1 MLINLAF
8 IKATNGLFYFALD
21 YIAALEDTI
30 SSILVRTPEQA
41 AILGELSMS
50 CAVRIVTPLEAAFA
64 IRAASK
70 RGEMTFTPSSHPIPG
85 CARQMVV
92 VHDTFPFRGHKGR
105 VKAAMFLLALRTCR
119 AHAGYINHC
128 DARAFLLRGGVP
140 QARIH
145 STPNHM
151 TLPDKRMTDDTFKI
165 SDRVSIGLFGTDSP
179 KKNYPMLFTTL
190 AASPDVERLRLILY
204 GQPNAYAD
212 DLIARFPALQIS
224 VCNSREH
231 DLSSFV
237 NAVDLLASAATQ
249 EGFSRPIAA
258 ALAAGVPC
266 WIVDAPVFREFYGE
280 AAVLHDN
287 IERLAEA
294 LLSLTPGMSIERP
307 DYSLPSTLEEDFRE
321 SVAWLR
327 EQDLKSS

>member
-41 AILGELSMS
+41 TILGNLSMN
-50 CAVRIVTPLEAAFA
+50 CAVRIVTPLEAAFT
-64 IRAASK
+64 IRAASR
-70 RGEMTFTPSSHPIPG
+70 RGEMTFTPSSHPIPW
-85 CARQMVV
+85 CSRQMVV
-92 VHDTFPFRGHKGR
+92 VHDTFPFKGR
-105 VKAAMFLLALRTCR
+105 KGKVKATMFLLALRTCR
-119 AHAGYINHC
+119 AHAGYINRC
-128 DARAFLLRGGVP
+128 DARAFLLRSGVP
-140 QARIH
+140 QARIR

-151 TLPDKRMTDDTFKI
+151 TLPDKRKTGDTFKV
-165 SDRVSIGLFGTDSP
+165 SDRVSVGLFGTDSP
-179 KKNYPMLFTTL
+179 KKNYLMLFTAL
-190 AASPDVERLRLILY
+190 AASPAAKRLRLILY

-212 DLIARFPALQIS
+212 DLIARFPALEIS
-224 VCNSREH
+224 VCNSREC
-231 DLSSFV
+231 DLNSFV
-237 NAVDLLASAATQ
+237 DAVDLLASAATQ

-280 AAVLHDN
+280 AAVFHDN
-287 IERLAEA
+287 IEKLAGA
-294 LLSLTPGMSIERP
+294 LLSLTPGTSIERP
-307 DYSLPSTLEEDFRE
+307 DYSLPSALEEDFRE

-327 EQDLKSS
+327 EQDVKSS